1 MRDALRLLRSP
12 PPLKAERCMRLTARS
27 GYLPPCGGGRFAR
40 FAREPGGGYGV
51 HGIKF
56 THPSPSRPH
65 RGGGSRLRAVRSEIR
80 SRSQANTA
88 ANAARTASGERGLLV
103 A

>member
-12 PPLKAERCMRLTARS
+12 PPLKAERCMRLTAR
-27 GYLPPCGGGRFAR
+27 GGGRFAR
-40 FAREPGGGYGV
+40 CRADARGGGGYGV

-56 THPSPSRPH
+56 TPPSPSLPH

-88 ANAARTASGERGLLV
+88 ANAARTASGERGLLG

>member
-12 PPLKAERCMRLTARS
+12 PPLKAERCMRLTAR
-27 GYLPPCGGGRFAR
+27 GGGRFAR

-56 THPSPSRPH
+56 TPPSPSLPH
-65 RGGGSRLRAVRSEIR
+65 KGGGSRLRAVRSEIR

-88 ANAARTASGERGLLV
+88 ANAARTASGERGLLG